1 MSRYVVLG
9 RGVENNKNIAMATN
23 INTNGNIT
31 NIHDNTDA
39 PFSHNLF
46 NNHVQ
51 KKTYINWIVK
61 TNIVL
66 LTLQLYDP
74 AQNIWLL
81 PMFWNMST
89 IMDIIE
95 MTKYT

>member
-51 KKTYINWIVK
+51 KKTYIN
-61 TNIVL
+61 
-66 LTLQLYDP
+66 
-74 AQNIWLL
+74 
-81 PMFWNMST
+81 
-89 IMDIIE
+89 
-95 MTKYT
+95 